1 MEVVVVVVILVVVV
15 AVDDDD
21 DELFSEK
28 NNSSFQT
35 KIFTDL
41 QLNYHFSS
49 STEAFPASGFDSNDI
64 CKFVASLI
72 FITCSFCSQQFHF
85 I

>member
-1 MEVVVVVVILVVVV
+1 MEVVVVVVILVVVADV
-15 AVDDDD
+15 DDD

-28 NNSSFQT
+28 NNSGFQT
-35 KIFTDL
+35 KIFADL

-64 CKFVASLI
+64 CKFVAG
-72 FITCSFCSQQFHF
+72 FDF
-85 I
+85 